1 MLDSIYNRLLFFTLN
16 ELIHKLKSL
25 GFTDYE
31 SKIFLA
37 LLLGHTMSASEI
49 AEAAKIRRTDV
60 YGVLRSFVEKG
71 YCNEIETSSISKFEM
86 IDPDII
92 FDKIEL
98 KVQQE
103 KEKHLT
109 SLKDTFKTLKPLYRS
124 KETEKNKS
132 LNIELIRGFNQH
144 REEKFINLLKSAK
157 KEILFMVRLEIYLS
171 DDVDQTAAKFI
182 KGGGVIKSVY
192 EL

>member
-132 LNIELIRGFNQH
+132 LKRI
-144 REEKFINLLKSAK
+144 
-157 KEILFMVRLEIYLS
+157 
-171 DDVDQTAAKFI
+171 
-182 KGGGVIKSVY
+182 
-192 EL
+192 